1 MVQIRGKLGSPRD
14 LTAGGPASP
23 SSPPAPALQHTV
35 DKKDLLKI
43 GDFAALAG
51 TNLRTLRY
59 YEELGLLEPTMRS
72 KGGFR
77 YYRET
82 DVNRMNMIRRLQDL
96 GLQLDEIRNL
106 IGARGDDLPRAEFIT
121 RVREALKAQDQLL
134 ADRVAELEEARGR
147 LQVAMAK
154 VHVCA
159 DCTCQPKPEN
169 NFCEP
174 CEATGDPLPRSISAL
189 F

>member
-1 MVQIRGKLGSPRD
+1 M
-14 LTAGGPASP
+14 
-23 SSPPAPALQHTV
+23 

-96 GLQLDEIRNL
+96 GLQLDEIRTL
-106 IGARGDDLPRAEFIT
+106 IGSREDDLPRAQFIQ
-121 RVREALKAQDQLL
+121 RVREALRAQDRLL
-134 ADRVAELEEARGR
+134 GERIAELEEARGR
-147 LQVAMAK
+147 LKIAMDK
-154 VHVCA
+154 VHQCA
-159 DCTCQPKPEN
+159 DCTCQPTPQN

>member
-1 MVQIRGKLGSPRD
+1 MPLAG
-14 LTAGGPASP
+14 TAP
-23 SSPPAPALQHTV
+23 STIV

-72 KGGFR
+72 QGGFR
-77 YYRET
+77 YYRDT

-96 GLQLDEIRNL
+96 GLQLDEIRGL
-106 IGARGDDLPRAEFIT
+106 IGSRGDDLSREDFIT
-121 RVREALKAQDQLL
+121 RVRGALEAQDALL
-134 ADRVAELEEARGR
+134 AERVKELEEARTR
-147 LQVAMAK
+147 LARALDK
-154 VHVCA
+154 VTECSTCA
-159 DCTCQPKPEN
+159 TAPNALN

-174 CEATGDPLPRSISAL
+174 CQASGSPLPKSISAL